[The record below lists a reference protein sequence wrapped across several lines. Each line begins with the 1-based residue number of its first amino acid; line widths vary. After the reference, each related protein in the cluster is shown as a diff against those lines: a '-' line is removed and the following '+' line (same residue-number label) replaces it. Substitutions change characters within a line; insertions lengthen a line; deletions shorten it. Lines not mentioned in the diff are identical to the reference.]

1 MTGLGPND
9 PSRPL
14 SSRRLLL
21 PPAVL
26 LLLLAG
32 LPWVMEYL
40 EAWWIP
46 LPLAHLREV
55 VDTGITLVLGAWL
68 VTLIHRE
75 HRVARLHLE
84 ELERLSLTDPLTG
97 LGNRRAF
104 ERDLELRLSR
114 SRRLGEP
121 LALLYMDVEGL
132 KRLYDRFGHASGDE
146 TLRCLASVLRS
157 SSRLGTDTAY
167 RVGGDEFVMV
177 LSADRAG
184 AEAIAGRIALSF
196 PERSQY
202 GTKVSLGVV
211 VWDAQASVADLL
223 DEADSRMYRDKHM
236 RPARRAETNG
246 HVEAEPLWHAAEA
259 VDPDFAD
266 ELCGEARPREWNQPA
281 SPGVPVHWDWPWANS
296 ARPHIEVV
304 HHKAGPG
311 MAPTPNGSTHRN
323 GFGGLGHANGHAPA
337 G

>member
-1 MTGLGPND
+1 MTGVDSKD

-21 PPAVL
+21 PPAIL
-26 LLLLAG
+26 LLLLAA

-40 EAWWIP
+40 ETFWFP
-46 LPLAHLREV
+46 DPLAHLREV

-121 LALLYMDVEGL
+121 LALLYMDVDGF
-132 KRLYDRFGHASGDE
+132 KRVNDRFGHASGDE
-146 TLRCLASVLRS
+146 TLRCLAAVLRS

-184 AEAIAGRIALSF
+184 AESIAGRIALSF
-196 PERSQY
+196 PERSQH
-202 GTKVSLGVV
+202 GTQVSMGVV
-211 VWDAQASVADLL
+211 VWDAHSSVAELL

-236 RPARRAETNG
+236 SPFTAARERVG
-246 HVEAEPLWHAAEA
+246 
-259 VDPDFAD
+259 
-266 ELCGEARPREWNQPA
+266 
-281 SPGVPVHWDWPWANS
+281 S
-296 ARPHIEVV
+296 AR
-304 HHKAGPG
+304 
-311 MAPTPNGSTHRN
+311 
-323 GFGGLGHANGHAPA
+323 
-337 G
+337 